1 MTYSELVQV
10 ELKAWNAYLQVL
22 EDYGLDKKKVSVKLN
37 NADAYNDVFDVV
49 IGCVDLE
56 PEYE

>member
-22 EDYGLDKKKVSVKLN
+22 EDYGLDKKKVSIELN
-37 NADAYNDVFDVV
+37 NADAYNDVFDIV